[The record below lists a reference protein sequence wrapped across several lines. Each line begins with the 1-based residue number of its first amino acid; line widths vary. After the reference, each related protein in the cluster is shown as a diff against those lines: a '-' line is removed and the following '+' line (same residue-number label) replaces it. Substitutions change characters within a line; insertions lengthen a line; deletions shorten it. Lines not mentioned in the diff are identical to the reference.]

1 MLLPYLILGSALS
14 ISGVAIYFSIAGLV
28 TIFPGAFWPIVI
40 MGTSLE
46 VGKLVCAS
54 WLHHNWKEAPRMLK
68 FYLTLAV
75 CVLIGITSMGIF
87 GFLSKSHI
95 EQQREVQRSTSAM
108 AQIDAQIKN
117 EEGYILR
124 QKELISKLEKRE
136 ESMAGRTDFNIDLEQ
151 KKITDLQNALASSV
165 KYDEQE
171 LNRLNGSLSKLD
183 AEVAALQ
190 ASKGGIF
197 SNKEKRVKELVE
209 SQKPQR
215 DLFLTKSAEVED
227 RIQSSRQK
235 YEASIESVRDRIE
248 AFQANSLIDKVEDP
262 KSTEYEDN
270 IRSAHGR
277 IVDFQSERFQHES
290 DVANLEVEVG
300 PIKYIAA
307 LIEDMGVENIMLAEA
322 VRVVILILV
331 FVFDPL
337 AVVMLLAA
345 NMSFRQ
351 FRQRPYERLRSVTMA
366 PLTATTPAPI
376 TVSPT
381 TAAPTTPAPTTP
393 APTTPAPTTPAPTT
407 LAPTTT
413 PAPPATSSIEDIQ
426 ESSVIKHL
434 K

>member
-14 ISGVAIYFSIAGLV
+14 ISAVAIYFSIAGLV

-54 WLHHNWKEAPRMLK
+54 WLHHNWREAPRMLK
-68 FYLTLAV
+68 FYLTVAV

-277 IVDFQSERFQHES
+277 IVDFQSQRFQHES

-366 PLTATTPAPI
+366 PLTATTPAP
-376 TVSPT
+376 
-381 TAAPTTPAPTTP
+381 
-393 APTTPAPTTPAPTT
+393 TTPAPTT

-426 ESSVIKHL
+426 QSSVIKHL

>member
-1 MLLPYLILGSALS
+1 
-14 ISGVAIYFSIAGLV
+14 
-28 TIFPGAFWPIVI
+28 
-40 MGTSLE
+40 
-46 VGKLVCAS
+46 
-54 WLHHNWKEAPRMLK
+54 
-68 FYLTLAV
+68 
-75 CVLIGITSMGIF
+75 MGIF

-366 PLTATTPAPI
+366 PLTATTPAPT

-407 LAPTTT
+407 PAPTT
-413 PAPPATSSIEDIQ
+413 PAPTTLNPDNNPRSPCNFI
-426 ESSVIKHL
+426 H
-434 K
+434 